1 MAEATIGEALGIL
14 SKVSV
19 NVDNRLKILESAI
32 GKTIGASGGK
42 IFEPKSEKKK
52 ELVQTATPVI
62 VTDFGRKAEQDLAK
76 ANAGGELEKQSNDP
90 GKGGMGFIKKLIGPA
105 LLVLGGL
112 SALVTG
118 LMSDGPLKGL
128 LNILSKGGIIGGVK
142 LFQKM
147 ASKQLATFTGLFAKL
162 IPTDLFA
169 GVIKKAKGFLGSIT
183 KFLLKP
189 FAKIAGKGGAKSLFG
204 TIGKLFGKIL
214 KPLLKRIPGIGS
226 LISWGFAISRFKSGD
241 IVGGLIDVASGIATL
256 FPGIGTGISIGLDV
270 LNAFLDAKKGGK
282 DEKVEPKG
290 SGFKLSGFFGKIK
303 DKIMN
308 NYPIKN
314 LMQMWGGIKKVFS
327 GDFKEGLTEMA
338 YAIPFMK
345 PLANFLFSAREE
357 VNEETG
363 EVSSTTMFTKIKEAV
378 MNNYPIKN
386 LMQMWG
392 GIKKVFSGDFKEG
405 FTQMAYAIPFMKP
418 LGDFIFGKIDEETG
432 EKSEGALAS
441 LRGFFA
447 PIKDKLLRKVLNI
460 LPETILGVSVRS
472 RVGKLLGI
480 NMGSVE
486 DDMEAT
492 RAARDANTSAIYGDY
507 AGMSAAEQ
515 VAAMEAD
522 GSLQKIDDGI
532 VTKNGQVV
540 IPSAQD
546 TVYAMKDGGP
556 LADALNKTPTLLGN
570 LINIESSNMEL
581 MYKNNLL
588 LTQILEKINSG
599 NPIITS
605 NNTSIVNTQKSSS
618 FRDMQFAV

>member
-1 MAEATIGEALGIL
+1 MADTTIADALLLI
-14 SKVSV
+14 SKVSSSTEK
-19 NVDNRLKILESAI
+19 RLSLLEKVI
-32 GKTIGASGGK
+32 GKTVSSSKENAS
-42 IFEPKSEKKK
+42 PAPRQVVEKAK
-52 ELVQTATPVI
+52 PVI
-62 VTDFGRKAEQDLAK
+62 VTDFGKKAENDLSVLKDDDSKDAK
-76 ANAGGELEKQSNDP
+76 REEEP

-147 ASKQLATFTGLFAKL
+147 AGKQLATFTGLFAKL

-204 TIGKLFGKIL
+204 DIGKLFGKIL

-308 NYPIKN
+308 NFPIKN
-314 LMQMWGGIKKVFS
+314 LMQMWDGAKMVFS
-327 GDFKEGLTEMA
+327 GDIKGGLTEMA

-363 EVSSTTMFTKIKEAV
+363 EVSSTTMFAKIKEVV

-418 LGDFIFGKIDEETG
+418 LAEFLFSEKEEVNEETG
-432 EKSEGALAS
+432 TITKKESLFSAIKTGVVNKLKAFWKKAPRWLKWGA
-441 LRGFFA
+441 
-447 PIKDKLLRKVLNI
+447 KKI
-460 LPETILGVSVRS
+460 LPDNIISVLEAE
-472 RVGKLLGI
+472 GGAAP
-480 NMGSVE
+480 
-486 DDMEAT
+486 DDPTENEYEEAT
-492 RAARDANTSAIYGDY
+492 SNQSTSGGTRNAPVVANTS
-507 AGMSAAEQ
+507 
-515 VAAMEAD
+515 EAVN
-522 GSLQKIDDGI
+522 S
-532 VTKNGQVV
+532 
-540 IPSAQD
+540 
-546 TVYAMKDGGP
+546 
-556 LADALNKTPTLLGN
+556 
-570 LINIESSNMEL
+570 NISSNDQTKLHLNIAKAHSKLIVDQTKMSGE
-581 MYKNNLL
+581 L
-588 LTQILEKINSG
+588 LTTQIELLKENISLLREIADKTGVGAN
-599 NPIITS
+599 IIT
-605 NNTSIVNTQKSSS
+605 NNTTSVTNMNNKRNL
-618 FRDMQFAV
+618 RDLQEVYSY